1 MGIEQCATV
10 VEAGQV
16 GAIGSASETRGCQD
30 MDGIVVSPHPGSDAR
45 GAVRPHI
52 SPKIDVL
59 FAFTLLGSMIK
70 RSDLEFIYD
79 LWIIQVQYI
88 FKILTNFHQSHEM
101 MIIRHFG
108 GVVNARAC

>member
-16 GAIGSASETRGCQD
+16 GAIGSATETRGCQD

-52 SPKIDVL
+52 SSKIDVL
-59 FAFTLLGSMIK
+59 FAFSFLGRTMK
-70 RSDLEFIYD
+70 RTGLKLTYD
-79 LWIIQVQYI
+79 
-88 FKILTNFHQSHEM
+88 T
-101 MIIRHFG
+101 
-108 GVVNARAC
+108 